1 MTSITRQV
9 QTLATRT
16 PKQKSLQQFVEGLLA
31 SQLITEKSALV
42 TSFLSSDW
50 RNVDKHVACLLSGNF
65 KDTEASAGKPF
76 GNTARVVAKIMADRC
91 HVTGPQP
98 DPRAPSPRRGTSPA
112 ASSGSRSV
120 SPPAPIPSAWG
131 VLGWMK
137 TAVLWT
143 LGLLFLMG
151 CIAALVFV
159 GKYTMDVVTKTYHDG
174 LPVARDVAEQLE
186 NLQDLYERFEK
197 RVKEVEGVSTAV
209 KLSVAQGELNREQ
222 KLAQGEL
229 DRARAS
235 KSRLEEWNETF
246 YAILSKVA
254 MDSDGI
260 IEDITR
266 RSVEQ
271 EAAIQLR
278 IVEVNEAHTR
288 NKNALQNEF
297 AAVKTAL
304 VGDVT
309 VLNDRVVGLTDLV
322 NKKVDYLETK
332 TAETVQKGKEN
343 VEDMLEASSQKVA
356 ASVDQSTRSI
366 KAVEGLLQETV
377 EKVNSLDGRLVVSSK
392 TLEEMQPLVNTSRSQ
407 LEWIRSTGGFVFL
420 YAGLFFIGVCVV
432 INQVNTF
439 CASVSTAVVRSASH
453 QTSRIADSSD
463 TFALTPSSQDLV
475 LRMASM
481 DTRLNSLD
489 TRVCALERSMKDNTY
504 FFLRSLLWVACGWA
518 LLLYIPIFIQ
528 EMSSSVGSSFNGF
541 IKGVFG
547 WGA

>member
-1 MTSITRQV
+1 
-9 QTLATRT
+9 
-16 PKQKSLQQFVEGLLA
+16 
-31 SQLITEKSALV
+31 
-42 TSFLSSDW
+42 
-50 RNVDKHVACLLSGNF
+50 
-65 KDTEASAGKPF
+65 
-76 GNTARVVAKIMADRC
+76 
-91 HVTGPQP
+91 
-98 DPRAPSPRRGTSPA
+98 
-112 ASSGSRSV
+112 
-120 SPPAPIPSAWG
+120 
-131 VLGWMK
+131 MK

-159 GKYTMDVVTKTYHDG
+159 GKYTMEVVTKTYHDG
-174 LPVARDVAEQLE
+174 LPVVRDVAEELE
-186 NLQDLYERFEK
+186 RLTDLYERFEK

-209 KLSVAQGELNREQ
+209 KLTVAHGELNREQ
-222 KLAQGEL
+222 KLAKEKLDREQKLAQEEL
-229 DRARAS
+229 DRDRAS
-235 KSRLEEWNETF
+235 KSRIKEWNETF
-246 YAILSKVA
+246 YAILNRVA
-254 MDSDGI
+254 LDSNGI

-266 RSVEQ
+266 RSLEQ
-271 EAAIQLR
+271 EAAIQLKT
-278 IVEVNEAHTR
+278 VEFSEAHTR
-288 NKNALQNEF
+288 NRNALQNEF

-309 VLNDRVVGLTDLV
+309 ALNDKVVGLTTLV

-332 TAETVQKGKEN
+332 TTETVQKGKER
-343 VEDMLEASSQKVA
+343 VEDMLEASSRKVA
-356 ASVDQSTRSI
+356 ASVDHSARSI
-366 KAVEGLLQETV
+366 QVVEGMLQVTV

-420 YAGLFFIGVCVV
+420 YASLFFIGVCVV

-439 CASVSTAVVRSASH
+439 CTSVSTAVVRSKSH

-463 TFALTPSSQDLV
+463 TFALTPSNPELA
-475 LRMASM
+475 LRMANM
-481 DTRLNSLD
+481 DSRLNSLD